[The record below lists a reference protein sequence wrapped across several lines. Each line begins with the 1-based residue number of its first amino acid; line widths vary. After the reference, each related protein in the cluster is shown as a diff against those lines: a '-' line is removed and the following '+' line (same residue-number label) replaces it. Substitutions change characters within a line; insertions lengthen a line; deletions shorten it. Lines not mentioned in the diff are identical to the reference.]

1 MEDTSKTVN
10 IKLKILVVG
19 RYFVGKSSLLQV
31 YNREDEAPLE
41 NTRSNTIY
49 LDLVYKNEQIDNK
62 TVELLIYDLAGQE
75 KFSTVLQSIHRNIKG
90 ALVIYSI
97 DDKASFEDVNSW
109 INEVRK
115 IVQNP
120 LIYIIGLSHSCFSRS
135 FGRVF

>member
-1 MEDTSKTVN
+1 MEESPKPIN

-31 YNREDEAPLE
+31 YNREDNNPLE
-41 NTRSNTIY
+41 KTKSNTIY

-75 KFSTVLQSIHRNIKG
+75 KFSSVLQTIHRNIKG
-90 ALVIYSI
+90 ALVVYSV
-97 DDKASFEDVNSW
+97 DDKASFEDVVSW
-109 INEVRK
+109 VNEVRK

-120 LIYIIGLSHSCFSRS
+120 LIYLIGIIFEI
-135 FGRVF
+135 F

>member
-1 MEDTSKTVN
+1 MEELTKPTN

-31 YNREDEAPLE
+31 YNRDDNDPIE
-41 NTRSNTIY
+41 NPSSNTIY

-62 TVELLIYDLAGQE
+62 TAELLIYDLAGQE

-90 ALVIYSI
+90 ALVVYSV
-97 DDKASFEDVNSW
+97 DDKASFEDVESW
-109 INEVRK
+109 VNEVRK

-120 LIYIIGLSHSCFSRS
+120 LIYIIGN
-135 FGRVF
+135 

>member
-1 MEDTSKTVN
+1 MEEPTKPTN

-31 YNREDEAPLE
+31 YNRDDNDPIE
-41 NTRSNTIY
+41 NPSSNTIY

-62 TVELLIYDLAGQE
+62 TAELLIYDLAGQE

-90 ALVIYSI
+90 ALVVYSV
-97 DDKASFEDVNSW
+97 DDKASFEDVESW
-109 INEVRK
+109 VNEVRK

-120 LIYIIGLSHSCFSRS
+120 LIYIIGN
-135 FGRVF
+135 